1 MLRLF
6 VTSEVT
12 VLAASTGAPFGLYTC
27 LVVTGLAVSY
37 SILWFFIASSTST
50 YVTACAIHNWQTA
63 AKMSLRL
70 IAIVAVWTFVV
81 PATIADIAVGT
92 IVIEHIPI
100 YITPIY
106 TEGEVTVLPIYWTI
120 EILRSLVESILVNVE
135 NIA

>member
-12 VLAASTGAPFGLYTC
+12 VLAASAGAPFGLCAC
-27 LVVTGLAVSY
+27 LVATILTISY
-37 SILWFFIASSTST
+37 SILWLVIASSTST

-63 AKMSLRL
+63 AEMSLRL
-70 IAIVAVWTFVV
+70 IAIVAVWTFVI

-92 IVIEHIPI
+92 IVVEHIPV
-100 YITPIY
+100 YITLIY

-135 NIA
+135 YIA